1 MDRVISP
8 ATRRKE
14 LRKRLIKIAIPAG
27 IAIGGIIACVS
38 MMQTGIKR
46 SSLSIGVADRG
57 TLETSVAGSG
67 RVAPAFEQIINS
79 PIASRIVEVYCKEG
93 DSVNAGTPLL
103 RLDLQS
109 AENELKALADE
120 RQHKLYELQQTR
132 LNNHTYLTDL
142 EMQVKV
148 KGMALS
154 HLQADVANE
163 RRLDS
168 IGSGT
173 GDRVRQAE
181 LAYETGRLEL
191 DQFAPATRQRPQR
204 EKRRT
209 RNETPRTRHFRQK
222 PPRETA
228 HIQRRLA
235 PLPTCGHSH
244 LHHRPDRTQ
253 DCRGRKGGGHIRPVA
268 LQSGGR
274 TLRHLCRP
282 HRHRLARGRDLRPDG
297 TDRESHQAHTTV
309 EKRNN
314 RVFRITR
321 RR

>member
-191 DQFAPATRQRPQR
+191 DQLRQQLANA
-204 EKRRT
+204 
-209 RNETPRTRHFRQK
+209 RNVKTPNSK
-222 PPRETA
+222 
-228 HIQRRLA
+228 
-235 PLPTCGHSH
+235 
-244 LHHRPDRTQ
+244 
-253 DCRGRKGGGHIRPVA
+253 
-268 LQSGGR
+268 
-274 TLRHLCRP
+274 
-282 HRHRLARGRDLRPDG
+282 
-297 TDRESHQAHTTV
+297 
-309 EKRNN
+309 
-314 RVFRITR
+314 
-321 RR
+321 

>member
-173 GDRVRQAE
+173 GDLVRQAE

-191 DQFAPATRQRPQR
+191 DQLRQQLANARNVKNAELEMKRLELDIFDKSLQEKQRTFNDASLRSPRAATLTYITDQIGRRIAEGEKVAVISDLSHFKVGAELSDTYADRIAIGSRVVVISGQTELTGKVTRLTPQS
-204 EKRRT
+204 K
-209 RNETPRTRHFRQK
+209 N
-222 PPRETA
+222 
-228 HIQRRLA
+228 L
-235 PLPTCGHSH
+235 
-244 LHHRPDRTQ
+244 
-253 DCRGRKGGGHIRPVA
+253 
-268 LQSGGR
+268 
-274 TLRHLCRP
+274 LRFILM
-282 HRHRLARGRDLRPDG
+282 
-297 TDRESHQAHTTV
+297 S
-309 EKRNN
+309 
-314 RVFRITR
+314 RVC
-321 RR
+321 